1 MIGPA
6 VIALTSTTGGLSVK
20 HNDQRIHCEEDHR
33 YRVLTVGDFYI
44 RESAS
49 MSPRE
54 NALSLLNL
62 LSSSDDADLAMQS
75 IHGGIYAL
83 VIIDKLTNS
92 AKITVDAHGYFPLY
106 YRRERNSLL
115 LADNQTILC
124 SRIDPLPMYEFL
136 RYGYLPFSDSF
147 CSTVRRFRPRH
158 MAEVLALPGGELKVV
173 HDYGEMPSERPA
185 TIFSTNEAAAQLHT
199 AFDKYFSRIPKSSIM
214 AGLSGGY
221 DSRLIAAYLRHRP
234 LNLVNFG
241 NPNSLEVRCAK
252 QIAESLGFPL
262 TSYAVSLDSVQS
274 QAAQWTRLMR
284 VPSSLEYSHVG
295 VLANQVRE
303 NAPDYYVDGFLG
315 GARIGSSYFYKI
327 GNRPN
332 LLFKNL
338 FFLDSYANP
347 LRNSAFY
354 QDLLLND
361 LTNLPKS
368 EFSRLNDIQCHADLK
383 HKIRTIASNVMSIAL
398 THEWLTEKL
407 RLEFRARSLITNG
420 PTSIATYTTCL
431 CPFNDSDVLNI
442 CERTAKHLRAGD
454 RLYNAF
460 WRLSFPDLC
469 NIPKN
474 NTGGRAHQANF
485 NYRARHAIQAT
496 LRNIVYPAIRSVTRG
511 KVDFTEPYFSVI
523 DYAMDPRNKTIID
536 AGLDFLVEHETSIG
550 FEFTEDRETFCRNFP
565 TLALR
570 LATLSLYQT
579 AVENERISQHETS
592 SLELSVKSD

>member
-6 VIALTSTTGGLSVK
+6 VIALTSTTNGLSVK

-33 YRVLTVGDFYI
+33 YRLLVIGDFYI
-44 RESAS
+44 RDSTS
-49 MSPRE
+49 MCPRE
-54 NALSLLNL
+54 NTRLLLHL
-62 LSSSDDADLAMQS
+62 LSSSNNADLAMQN

-92 AKITVDAHGYFPLY
+92 AKIMVDAHGYFPLY
-106 YRRERNSLL
+106 CLCDGNSLL
-115 LADNQTILC
+115 LADNQTVLC
-124 SRIDPLPMYEFL
+124 SRIDALPMYEFL

-147 CSTVRRFRPRH
+147 CSTVRRFQPRH
-158 MAEVLALPGGELKVV
+158 IAEVRALPGGTLKIA
-173 HDYGEMPSERPA
+173 HDYREIVPEKPP
-185 TIFSTNEAAAQLHT
+185 TIFSTDEAATQLHA
-199 AFDKYFSRIPKSSIM
+199 AFGGYFSRIPDSSVM

-221 DSRLIAAYLRHRP
+221 DSRLIAAYLRDRS
-234 LNLVNFG
+234 LKLVNFG

-252 QIAESLGFPL
+252 QTAEALDFPL
-262 TSYAVSLDSVQS
+262 TSYTVSLDSVYS
-274 QAAQWTRLMR
+274 QAVHWTRLMR
-284 VPSSLEYSHVG
+284 IPSSLEYSHVG
-295 VLANQVRE
+295 VLAQQVR
-303 NAPDYYVDGFLG
+303 NNTPDYYVDGFLG

-332 LLFKNL
+332 LLLKNL

-347 LRNSAFY
+347 LRNADFY

-361 LTNLPKS
+361 LTNLPRS
-368 EFSRLNDIQCHADLK
+368 EFSRLNESVCHADLEQTVQTVAGK
-383 HKIRTIASNVMSIAL
+383 TMSAAL

-407 RLEFRARSLITNG
+407 RLEFRAKSLITNG
-420 PTSIATYTTCL
+420 PTSISTYTTCL
-431 CPFNDSDVLNI
+431 CPFNDSDILSI

-469 NIPKN
+469 DIPKN
-474 NTGGRAHQANF
+474 NTGGRARQANF

-496 LRNIVYPAIRSVTRG
+496 LRNIVFPAIRSMTRG
-511 KVDFTEPYFSVI
+511 RVDFTEPYFSVI
-523 DYAMDPRNKTIID
+523 DYALDARNRTIID
-536 AGLDFLVEHETSIG
+536 SGLDFLIEHESSIG
-550 FEFTEDRETFCRNFP
+550 LRFTEDREDFCRNFP

-579 AVENERISQHETS
+579 AIANDRISAQDTS
-592 SLELSVKSD
+592 SMELSGKSD